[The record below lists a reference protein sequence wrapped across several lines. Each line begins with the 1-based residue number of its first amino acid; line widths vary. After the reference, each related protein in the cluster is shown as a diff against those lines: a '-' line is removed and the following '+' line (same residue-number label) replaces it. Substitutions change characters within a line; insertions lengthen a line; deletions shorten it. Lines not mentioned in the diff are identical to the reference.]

1 MFDCLRIRAELFKLY
16 YQQEEFILNSK
27 ADAFEALDKILSIIH
42 GWLVCSQNHLENFD
56 DFNLTVELSCEQ

>member
-1 MFDCLRIRAELFKLY
+1 LQIRAELFKLY

-42 GWLVCSQNHLENFD
+42 GWLVCENNQLPD
-56 DFNLTVELSCEQ
+56 LDFNKTLELPCD